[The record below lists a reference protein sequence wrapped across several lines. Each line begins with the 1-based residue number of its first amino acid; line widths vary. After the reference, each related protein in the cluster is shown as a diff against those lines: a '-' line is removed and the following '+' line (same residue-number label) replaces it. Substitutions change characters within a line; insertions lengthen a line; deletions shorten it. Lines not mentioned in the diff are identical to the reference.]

1 MCSPLHIRA
10 PTRPL
15 ILQCVTEL
23 YRDLVTPIPVSVPI
37 VVVVTNSV
45 SVNRCA
51 TSTDECADN
60 RAFRSTRE
68 RAYQSSSAG
77 AGCGRDL
84 VSMLI
89 PS

>member
-23 YRDLVTPIPVSVPI
+23 YRDLVTPIPVSV

-45 SVNRCA
+45 GVNCCA

>member
-15 ILQCVTEL
+15 ILQCVTEP
-23 YRDLVTPIPVSVPI
+23 YRDLVTPVLVSV
-37 VVVVTNSV
+37 VVVVTNSAG
-45 SVNRCA
+45 VNRCS
-51 TSTDECADN
+51 TSADECADN
-60 RAFRSTRE
+60 RAFRSTRD

-77 AGCGRDL
+77 AGRGRDF

-89 PS
+89 PG